1 MAESQFDF
9 TLLVDGPDDITEEL
23 EDKLFEAGCDDATI
37 SVSGG
42 RLSLTFA
49 RVAESLKE
57 AIVSAI
63 KDVRRADVGVVNR
76 VDDCSLITQSE
87 IARRIGR
94 SRQMVHQY
102 INGDRGPGGFPKPA
116 CSIVDTMPLWYWCE
130 VAYWLEKNSLI
141 DEQELRRAQ
150 ELAVINSILD
160 LEMQRTIDPGLT
172 ASLMDELCL
181 CVPVGD
187 NA

>member
-1 MAESQFDF
+1 MAESEFDF
-9 TLLVDGPDDITEEL
+9 TLLVDGPDDISEEL

-42 RLSLTFA
+42 RLSITFA

-102 INGDRGPGGFPKPA
+102 IKGERGPGGFPKPA

-141 DEQELRRAQ
+141 DEHELRRAQ

-160 LEMQRTIDPGLT
+160 LEMQRAIDPGLT

-181 CVPVGD
+181 CFPVGD

>member
-1 MAESQFDF
+1 MAESKFDF

-23 EDKLFEAGCDDATI
+23 EDKLFEARCDDATI
-37 SVSGG
+37 SVSSG

-49 RVAESLKE
+49 RVAGSLKE

-63 KDVRRADVGVVNR
+63 KDVRQANIGVVNR

-102 INGDRGPGGFPKPA
+102 INGQRGPGGFPRPA
-116 CSIVDTMPLWYWCE
+116 CSIVKTMPLWYWCE
-130 VAYWLEKNSLI
+130 VGIGLK
-141 DEQELRRAQ
+141 
-150 ELAVINSILD
+150 
-160 LEMQRTIDPGLT
+160 RT
-172 ASLMDELCL
+172 A
-181 CVPVGD
+181 
-187 NA
+187 